1 MAIEFISTTF
11 LAMKLC
17 VAPESTNAEP
27 LLQPFGV
34 LNEMGTLKCKCE
46 DIEVE
51 VEVEVNVA
59 VDAEVGVSLG
69 QVSVYRIVNG
79 LGEVKRPSGDDLE
92 SLWVTLDPIRF
103 PKRFRRRGGF
113 RRMPL
118 GMILLSSGRRNLLK
132 HGLPFHSIG
141 RVLVLVSVVSRLRLV
156 EVGISPTVALWSEFS
171 WRGVWSVSSI
181 FAGSR

>member
-17 VAPESTNAEP
+17 VAPESTSAEP

-46 DIEVE
+46 GIEVE

-103 PKRFRRRGGF
+103 PKYFRRGGRFRR
-113 RRMPL
+113 MLL
-118 GMILLSSGRRNLLK
+118 GMTLLSSGRHSLLRR
-132 HGLPFHSIG
+132 GLPFHSIG
-141 RVLVLVSVVSRLRLV
+141 RVLVLAFVVFRLQLE
-156 EVGISPTVALWSEFS
+156 EVGILPSVVLWQRFS
-171 WRGVWSVSSI
+171 WRGVWSGFWG
-181 FAGSR
+181 FAES